1 MLLSWDP
8 EKCDRERTERRGRS
22 VPGES
27 STRTLRV
34 CCVGD
39 GKETQ
44 PDGEQG
50 EAAAI
55 PAGLIFRQSSPLV
68 PRAPMSTA
76 ERQCFL
82 NQTSDVMGRVLQGD
96 KRPESR
102 GKDGD
107 ILPYGAH
114 SVNLITKTQR
124 TTVRTELERMSD
136 SEKVARRYR
145 QDVGA

>member
-1 MLLSWDP
+1 M
-8 EKCDRERTERRGRS
+8 TERRGGDGASRARAA
-22 VPGES
+22 
-27 STRTLRV
+27 RTLRV
-34 CCVGD
+34 CCVWD

-44 PDGEQG
+44 PDGQQG

-55 PAGLIFRQSSPLV
+55 PAGLIFWQSLPCV

-82 NQTSDVMGRVLQGD
+82 NQTSDVMGRALQGD

-102 GKDGD
+102 GKDRD

-114 SVNLITKTQR
+114 SVNLIMKTRR
-124 TTVRTELERMSD
+124 TTVSTELERMSD
-136 SEKVARRYR
+136 SERVAR
-145 QDVGA
+145 